1 MKAVDELLAFA
12 RDSVSTIATD
22 FLQGGPGYLGQVTGE
37 ELAGKEIKIAAD
49 AYLDGKLRRRFLETG
64 LSVLTEE
71 SGLIEQPAGDL
82 CWVVD
87 PLDGSVNY
95 LRGTGPS
102 AISVA
107 LVQGTAVP
115 LFGVVFSL
123 DRGTLSWGGAGL
135 GAYSDGSPIRASGAR
150 DIAGSI
156 VCGGF
161 PARFQTDDTH
171 ALSQYCSMIGRFSK
185 VRMIGSAACSLLMVA
200 EGRADAYFE
209 EEIMLWDV
217 AAGLA
222 IVEGA
227 GGVWR
232 LTPRS
237 ENPYQCRVAAAA
249 VGLWEEIERYGLA

>member
-1 MKAVDELLAFA
+1 MKDIDELLTFA
-12 RDSVSTIATD
+12 KDSVSAIATD
-22 FLQGGPGYLGQVTGE
+22 FLERGPGYLGRVVRE

-49 AYLDGKLRRRFLETG
+49 AFLDGELRRRFLETG
-64 LSVLTEE
+64 LSILTEE
-71 SGLIEQPAGDL
+71 SGLIEQAAGEL

-87 PLDGSVNY
+87 PLDGSINY
-95 LRGTGPS
+95 LRGAGPS

-107 LVQGTAVP
+107 LIQGTAAP

-123 DRGTLSWGGAGL
+123 DRGTLSWGGPGL
-135 GAYSDGSPIRASGAR
+135 GAYSDGSPIRVSGAR

-161 PARFQTDDTH
+161 PARFRTGDTH
-171 ALSQYCSMIGRFSK
+171 ALSQYCGTIARFSK
-185 VRMIGSAACSLLMVA
+185 VRMIGSAASSLLMVA
-200 EGRADAYFE
+200 EGRVDAYFE

-222 IVEGA
+222 IIEGA

-237 ENPYQCRVAAAA
+237 ENPYQCRVVAAAI
-249 VGLWEEIERYGLA
+249 GLWEDVERCGLV